1 MVTANRFRTKTIRL
15 AIAAAAFALAAA
27 GSVEACWAQRMAVT
41 APLANIRGGPGTEY
55 DILWQVEKY
64 FPIEAIR
71 ETGPWIFF
79 RDFEGDRAWIHRS
92 LVGAIPSVITSAPT
106 SNVRSGP
113 GTEHDIVL
121 KVEAGVPFRVLKQN
135 GQWLHIEHADG
146 DRGWIHRS
154 LVW

>member
-1 MVTANRFRTKTIRL
+1 MVTVDRFRTKTSRL
-15 AIAAAAFALAAA
+15 AIAAVAFALAAA
-27 GSVEACWAQRMAVT
+27 GSVQICWAQRLAVT

-92 LVGAIPSVITSAPT
+92 LVGAVPSVITSAST
-106 SNVRSGP
+106 SNVRRGP
-113 GTEHDIVL
+113 GTEHDVVM
-121 KVEAGVPFRVLKQN
+121 KVEAGVPFRVLKQD
-135 GQWLHIEHADG
+135 GQWLHVEHADA